1 MSLNIE
7 DFVSRR
13 DHVVVCGYSA
23 VGKFVA
29 KHLDELDA
37 PYVIIDN
44 SPKHVGEAIDEG
56 KEAYLGDMS
65 KLTLLEALHVESSAA
80 VIVTLDN
87 IHKKRA
93 VCEAVLKHTK
103 DINLIVKVG
112 SLEDKQ
118 SLEDLPI
125 TSVVDSKVEVGR
137 VLVERMITCQLKY
150 V

>member
-1 MSLNIE
+1 M
-7 DFVSRR
+7 V
-13 DHVVVCGYSA
+13 
-23 VGKFVA
+23 
-29 KHLDELDA
+29 
-37 PYVIIDN
+37 IDN
-44 SPKHVGEAIDEG
+44 SPKHVQEAIEDG

-65 KLTLLEALHVESSAA
+65 KLTLLEALHVEHSVA

-87 IHKKRA
+87 IDKKRA

-118 SLEDLPI
+118 SLQDLPI
-125 TSVVDSKVEVGR
+125 TSVIDSKVEVGR

-150 V
+150 R